1 MSAAIA
7 PTTAPDHGTTRT
19 DAARVTFGRVLR
31 SEWLKLWSLRSTWW
45 SVALTVLL
53 MAGLAVLM
61 AGALGSAAES
71 PDLQQTMDADPRLA
85 APSGAVAVTF
95 GYGFA
100 QLTVAVL
107 AALSITGE
115 HASGMIRATFAAVPR
130 RLEVLAAKLLVVAA
144 TTVILAVAGL
154 AAAWLA
160 TVSMLSADGLALD
173 LSDGEQLRAL
183 GGTVAYLVAV
193 AALSF
198 GIGALWRSTAAAIA
212 TAVGVLLVLPLVFQV
227 LAGSAD
233 WAQDVYAYLP
243 TVAGERVVATG
254 PTPDGLLAPGAGFA
268 VLAGYTVAVLA
279 AAAVA
284 VRRRDA

>member
-1 MSAAIA
+1 MSA
-7 PTTAPDHGTTRT
+7 TTSLDVDRDERAASAGT
-19 DAARVTFGRVLR
+19 RVTFAHVLR

-45 SVALTVLL
+45 GVVLTVVL

-61 AGALGSAAES
+61 ASALGSAATS
-71 PDLQQTMDADPRLA
+71 PDMQQTMSADPRLA
-85 APSGAVAVTF
+85 APSGTTAVTF

-107 AALSITGE
+107 AVLTITGE
-115 HASGMIRATFAAVPR
+115 HSTGMIRATFAAVPR
-130 RLEVLAAKLLVVAA
+130 RLPVLAAKLLVVAA
-144 TTVILAVAGL
+144 TTAVLAVVGL

-160 TVSMLSADGLALD
+160 TASSLSADGLAVD
-173 LSDGEQLRAL
+173 LSAGEQLRAL

-193 AALSF
+193 AAFSL
-198 GIGALWRSTAAAIA
+198 GIGALWRSTAAGIA
-212 TAVGVLLVLPLVFQV
+212 TAVGVLLVLPLIFQV

-233 WAQDVYAYLP
+233 WAQDVYSYLP
-243 TVAGERVVATG
+243 TVAGERVIATG
-254 PTPDGLLAPGAGFA
+254 PTPDGLLSPGAGFA
-268 VLAGYTVAVLA
+268 VLAGYAVAVLA

>member
-1 MSAAIA
+1 MSATTLVADRA
-7 PTTAPDHGTTRT
+7 PSV
-19 DAARVTFGRVLR
+19 DAHATFPRVLR

-45 SVALTVLL
+45 GVALTVLL

-61 AGALGSAAES
+61 ASTLGSAATS
-71 PDLQQTMDADPRLA
+71 PSMQETLSTDPRLA
-85 APSGAVAVTF
+85 TPSGAVAVTF

-107 AALSITGE
+107 AVLTITGE
-115 HASGMIRATFAAVPR
+115 HSTGMIRATFAAVPR
-130 RLEVLAAKLLVVAA
+130 RLPVLGAKLLVVAA
-144 TTVILAVAGL
+144 TTALLAVVGL

-160 TVSMLSADGLALD
+160 TASSLSADGLALD
-173 LSDGEQLRAL
+173 FSDGEHLRAL

-193 AALSF
+193 AALSL
-198 GIGALWRSTAAAIA
+198 GIGALWRSTAAGIA
-212 TAVGVLLVLPLVFQV
+212 TTLGLLMVLPLLFQV
-227 LAGSAD
+227 LAGSAA

-243 TVAGERVVATG
+243 TVAGERLVATG
-254 PTPDGLLAPGAGFA
+254 PTPDGLLTPGAGFA
-268 VLAGYTVAVLA
+268 VLAGYAVVVLA